1 MLNKDIIQGHWHE
14 AKGKLKQQWGKFT
27 DDDLTQLKGTY
38 EELEGLL
45 QKKYGYAKDKADKEI
60 DDFIDSNH
68 WH

>member
-14 AKGKLKQQWGKFT
+14 AKGKLKQKWGKLT
-27 DDDLTQLKGTY
+27 EDDLSQLEGTY
-38 EELEGLL
+38 EALEGLL
-45 QKKYGYAKDKADKEI
+45 QKKYGYAKERADKEI